1 MPIETVSL
9 AIMFA
14 DIARSTRFYEI
25 LGDKSAQ
32 KLMATCLSR
41 LSDVVCQHQGSV
53 IKTIGDEV
61 MCTFP
66 DADHA
71 VNAAKNMQEAI
82 EKTPDIENSDLG
94 TPNIYIG
101 IHTGPVIMEGKDV
114 FGDSVILAAR
124 MVALAKPR
132 QILIT
137 EQTVKALTPENKAFV
152 RYVDKE
158 TIKGKR
164 GKLKIY
170 EFIWEQYDV
179 TVILGRS
186 SSPLVLQYCLELRCG
201 NCIIG
206 VDHLQPSIT
215 MGRQS
220 HNDLVLGY
228 ERISRSHANIEY
240 SRETFISRSHANIEY
255 SREKFILI
263 DHSSNGSYVHPQ
275 GETVIHINRDEVQLS
290 GTGIISLGRQAS
302 PGSPGAIHY
311 TIKQ

>member
-1 MPIETVSL
+1 MPRETDSL
-9 AIMFA
+9 TIMFA
-14 DIARSTRFYEI
+14 DIARSTRFYET
-25 LGDKSAQ
+25 LGDISAQ
-32 KLMATCLSR
+32 RLMSTCLSR
-41 LSDVVCQHQGSV
+41 LSDVACQHQGSV

-66 DADHA
+66 DADQA
-71 VNAAKNMQEAI
+71 VNAAKNMQEAF
-82 EKTPDIENSDLG
+82 EKMPDIENCDLG

-101 IHTGPVIMEGKDV
+101 IHTGPVIQEEDDI

-137 EQTVKALTPENKAFV
+137 EQTVKALTPDYKAFV

-158 TIKGKR
+158 TIKGKK

-170 EFIWEQYDV
+170 EYIWEQDDV
-179 TVILGRS
+179 TVILDRS
-186 SSPLVLQYCLELRCG
+186 STSSVLQSYLELRCG
-201 NCIIG
+201 NVIIK

-220 HNDLVLGY
+220 HNDLVLDY
-228 ERISRSHANIEY
+228 ER
-240 SRETFISRSHANIEY
+240 ISRSHANIEY
-255 SREKFILI
+255 SREKFILM
-263 DHSSNGSYVHPQ
+263 DHSSNGTYVHPQ
-275 GETVIHINRDEVQLS
+275 GEAVIHITRDEVQLFDS
-290 GTGIISLGRQAS
+290 GIISLGRKAS

-311 TIKQ
+311 TVKQ

>member
-1 MPIETVSL
+1 MTRETASL
-9 AIMFA
+9 SIMFA
-14 DIARSTRFYEI
+14 DIARSTRFYET
-25 LGDKSAQ
+25 LGDISAQ
-32 KLMATCLSR
+32 RLMATCLSR
-41 LSDVVCQHQGSV
+41 LSDVACQHQGSV

-66 DADHA
+66 DADLA

-82 EKTPDIENSDLG
+82 EKMPDIEKSDLG

-101 IHTGPVIMEGKDV
+101 IHTGPVIKEGNDI

-137 EQTVKALTPENKAFV
+137 EQTVKALTPEYKSFV
-152 RYVDKE
+152 RYLDKE

-170 EFIWEQYDV
+170 EYIWEQDDV
-179 TVILGRS
+179 TVILERS
-186 SSPLVLQYCLELRCG
+186 LPQLALQSYLELRCTDVM
-201 NCIIG
+201 IK

-215 MGRQS
+215 IGRQS
-220 HNDLVLGY
+220 HNDLVLDY
-228 ERISRSHANIEY
+228 ERISRSHAK
-240 SRETFISRSHANIEY
+240 IEY

-263 DHSSNGSYVHPQ
+263 DHSSNGTYIHPE
-275 GETVIHINRDEVQLS
+275 GETVIHITKDEVQLS
-290 GTGIISLGRQAS
+290 GTGIISLGREAS

-311 TIKQ
+311 TVKQ

>member
-1 MPIETVSL
+1 MPRETISL
-9 AIMFA
+9 AILFA

-32 KLMATCLSR
+32 RLMAACLSR
-41 LSDVVCQHQGSV
+41 LSDVVCQRQGSV

-71 VNAAKNMQEAI
+71 VNAAKTMQEAI
-82 EKTPDIENSDLG
+82 EKMPDIDNTDLG

-101 IHTGPVIMEGKDV
+101 IHTGPVIREDNDI
-114 FGDSVILAAR
+114 FGDAVILAAR
-124 MVALAKPR
+124 IVALAKPR

-158 TIKGKR
+158 TIKGKS

-170 EFIWEQYDV
+170 EYIWEQDDV

-186 SSPLVLQYCLELRCG
+186 STPLVLQSFLELRCG
-201 NCIIG
+201 NLIIK

-220 HNDLVLGY
+220 HNDLALDY
-228 ERISRSHANIEY
+228 ERISRSHA
-240 SRETFISRSHANIEY
+240 RIEY
-255 SREKFILI
+255 SREKFVLI
-263 DHSSNGSYVHPQ
+263 DHSSNGTYVHSR
-275 GETVIHINRDEVQLS
+275 GKNAIHIIRDEVKLS
-290 GTGIISLGRQAS
+290 GTGIISLGRKAS

-311 TIKQ
+311 TVKQ

>member
-1 MPIETVSL
+1 MPRETASL

-14 DIARSTRFYEI
+14 DIARSTRFYET
-25 LGDKSAQ
+25 LGDISAQ
-32 KLMATCLSR
+32 RLMTKCLSR
-41 LSDVVCQHQGSV
+41 LSDVACQHQGSV

-66 DADHA
+66 DADQA
-71 VNAAKNMQEAI
+71 VNAAKNMQEAF
-82 EKTPDIENSDLG
+82 EKMPDIENCDLG

-101 IHTGPVIMEGKDV
+101 IHTGPVIQEEDDI

-137 EQTVKALTPENKAFV
+137 EQTVKALKPDYKAFV

-158 TIKGKR
+158 TIKGKK

-170 EFIWEQYDV
+170 EYIWEQDDV
-179 TVILGRS
+179 TVILDRS
-186 SSPLVLQYCLELRCG
+186 STSSALQSCLELRCG
-201 NCIIG
+201 NLIIK
-206 VDHLQPSIT
+206 VDHLQPNIT

-220 HNDLVLGY
+220 HNDLVLDY
-228 ERISRSHANIEY
+228 ER
-240 SRETFISRSHANIEY
+240 ISRSHANIEY

-263 DHSSNGSYVHPQ
+263 DHSSNGTYVHPQ
-275 GETVIHINRDEVQLS
+275 GEAVIHITRDEVQLS
-290 GTGIISLGRQAS
+290 GTGIISLGRKAS

-311 TIKQ
+311 TVKQ

>member
-1 MPIETVSL
+1 MTRETASL
-9 AIMFA
+9 TIMFA
-14 DIARSTRFYEI
+14 DIARSTRFYET
-25 LGDKSAQ
+25 LGDISAQ
-32 KLMATCLSR
+32 SLMAKCLSR
-41 LSDVVCQHQGSV
+41 LSDVACQHQGSV

-66 DADHA
+66 DADQA
-71 VNAAKNMQEAI
+71 VNAAKNMQEAF
-82 EKTPDIENSDLG
+82 EKMPDIENCDLG

-101 IHTGPVIMEGKDV
+101 IHTGPVIKEEDDI

-137 EQTVKALTPENKAFV
+137 EQTVKALAPDYKAFV

-170 EFIWEQYDV
+170 EYIWEQDDV
-179 TVILGRS
+179 TVILDRS
-186 SSPLVLQYCLELRCG
+186 SPPSALQSCLELRCG
-201 NCIIG
+201 NLIIK

-220 HNDLVLGY
+220 HNDIILDY

-240 SRETFISRSHANIEY
+240 SRD
-255 SREKFILI
+255 KFILI
-263 DHSSNGSYVHPQ
+263 DHSSNGTYVHPQ
-275 GETVIHINRDEVQLS
+275 GETVIHITKDEVQLS
-290 GTGIISLGRQAS
+290 GTGIISLGREAS

-311 TIKQ
+311 TIMQ

>member
-1 MPIETVSL
+1 
-9 AIMFA
+9 
-14 DIARSTRFYEI
+14 
-25 LGDKSAQ
+25 
-32 KLMATCLSR
+32 MAACLSR
-41 LSDVVCQHQGSV
+41 LSDVACQHQGSV

-71 VNAAKNMQEAI
+71 VNAAKTMQEAI
-82 EKTPDIENSDLG
+82 EKMPDIDNTDLG

-101 IHTGPVIMEGKDV
+101 IHTGPVIMEDNDI

-137 EQTVKALTPENKAFV
+137 EQTVKALTPEYKAFV
-152 RYVDKE
+152 RYIDKE

-170 EFIWEQYDV
+170 EYIWEQDDV

-186 SSPLVLQYCLELRCG
+186 SASLVLQSCLELRCG
-201 NCIIG
+201 NLIIK

-215 MGRQS
+215 IGRQS
-220 HNDLVLGY
+220 HNDLVLDY
-228 ERISRSHANIEY
+228 ERISRSHARIEY
-240 SRETFISRSHANIEY
+240 R
-255 SREKFILI
+255 REKFVLI
-263 DHSSNGSYVHPQ
+263 DHSSNGTYVHSQ
-275 GETVIHINRDEVQLS
+275 GKNVIHINRDEVQLS
-290 GTGIISLGRQAS
+290 GTGIISLGRKAS

-311 TIKQ
+311 TVKQ

>member
-1 MPIETVSL
+1 MPRETTSL
-9 AIMFA
+9 TIMFA
-14 DIARSTRFYEI
+14 DIARSTRFYET
-25 LGDKSAQ
+25 LGDISAQ
-32 KLMATCLSR
+32 RLMSTCLSR
-41 LSDVVCQHQGSV
+41 LSDVACQHQGSV

-66 DADHA
+66 DADQA
-71 VNAAKNMQEAI
+71 VNAAKNMQEAF
-82 EKTPDIENSDLG
+82 EKMPDIENCDLG

-101 IHTGPVIMEGKDV
+101 IHTGPVIKEEDDI

-137 EQTVKALTPENKAFV
+137 EQTVKALTPDYKAFV

-158 TIKGKR
+158 TIKGKK

-170 EFIWEQYDV
+170 EYIWEQDDV
-179 TVILGRS
+179 TVILERS
-186 SSPLVLQYCLELRCG
+186 STSSVLQSYLELRCG
-201 NCIIG
+201 NVIIK

-220 HNDLVLGY
+220 HNDLVLDY
-228 ERISRSHANIEY
+228 ERISRSHANIE
-240 SRETFISRSHANIEY
+240 N
-255 SREKFILI
+255 SREKFILM
-263 DHSSNGSYVHPQ
+263 DHSSNGTYVHPQ
-275 GETVIHINRDEVQLS
+275 GEAVIHITRDEVQLFDS
-290 GTGIISLGRQAS
+290 GIISLGRKAS

-311 TIKQ
+311 TVKQ

>member
-1 MPIETVSL
+1 MPRETASL

-14 DIARSTRFYEI
+14 DIARSTRFYET
-25 LGDKSAQ
+25 LGDISAQ
-32 KLMATCLSR
+32 RLMAKCLSM
-41 LSDVVCQHQGSV
+41 LSDVACQHQGLV

-66 DADHA
+66 DADQA
-71 VNAAKNMQEAI
+71 VNAAKNMQEAF
-82 EKTPDIENSDLG
+82 EKMPDIENSDLG

-101 IHTGPVIMEGKDV
+101 IHTGPVIKEEDDI

-137 EQTVKALTPENKAFV
+137 EQTVKALTPDYKAFV

-158 TIKGKR
+158 TIKGKK

-170 EFIWEQYDV
+170 EYIWEQDDV
-179 TVILGRS
+179 TVILERS
-186 SSPLVLQYCLELRCG
+186 STSSVLQSYLELRCG
-201 NCIIG
+201 NVIIK

-220 HNDLVLGY
+220 HNDLVLDY
-228 ERISRSHANIEY
+228 ER
-240 SRETFISRSHANIEY
+240 ISRSHANIEY
-255 SREKFILI
+255 SREKFILM
-263 DHSSNGSYVHPQ
+263 DHSSNGTYVHPQ
-275 GETVIHINRDEVQLS
+275 GEAVIHITRDEVQLFDS
-290 GTGIISLGRQAS
+290 GIISLGRKAS

-311 TIKQ
+311 TVKQ